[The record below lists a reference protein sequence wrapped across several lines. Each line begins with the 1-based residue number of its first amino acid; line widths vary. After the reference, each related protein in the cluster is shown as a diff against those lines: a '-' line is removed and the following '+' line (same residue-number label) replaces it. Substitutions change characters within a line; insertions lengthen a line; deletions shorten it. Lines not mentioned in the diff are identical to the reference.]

1 MGKISKMKTPQLRMH
16 KYLLELLSNNKNTYI
31 QGKPTLCLSCDRTG
45 CRLHMDPNATDH
57 PKPCEWLRKQAKLPN
72 GAEYAAALSKQRDIR
87 VQVLSCPK
95 YTNEIGWWLK

>member
-1 MGKISKMKTPQLRMH
+1 MEKISKMKTPQLRMY

-57 PKPCEWLRKQAKLPN
+57 PKPCEWLQKQAKLEN
-72 GAEYAAALSKQRDIR
+72 KEE
-87 VQVLSCPK
+87 VLFVNFKELWPDK
-95 YTNEIGWWLK
+95 EFNND